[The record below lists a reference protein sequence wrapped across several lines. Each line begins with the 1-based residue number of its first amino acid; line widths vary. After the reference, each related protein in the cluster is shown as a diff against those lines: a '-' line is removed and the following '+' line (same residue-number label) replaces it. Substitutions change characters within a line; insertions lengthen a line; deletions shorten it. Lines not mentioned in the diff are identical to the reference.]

1 MTGPVTVTQADREAA
16 AEFSATVARCSMKEP
31 QIADCL
37 AGKQDNALI
46 VQAFARHRLAA
57 EERGAKMAL
66 EAAAKVADEGHA
78 HWRDKSG
85 RTANKRES
93 RDYETMA
100 IACVHVSAAIRQIDP
115 AALGAE

>member
-1 MTGPVTVTQADREAA
+1 MTGPVTVTKADREAA
-16 AEFSATVARCSMKEP
+16 AEFFRDERTGLSVKFNWPRS
-31 QIADCL
+31 IAL
-37 AGKQDNALI
+37 LLE
-46 VQAFARHRLAA
+46 AFARHRLAA
-57 EERGAKMAL
+57 EERGARMAL
-66 EAAAKVADEGHA
+66 EAAAKVAEEGHA